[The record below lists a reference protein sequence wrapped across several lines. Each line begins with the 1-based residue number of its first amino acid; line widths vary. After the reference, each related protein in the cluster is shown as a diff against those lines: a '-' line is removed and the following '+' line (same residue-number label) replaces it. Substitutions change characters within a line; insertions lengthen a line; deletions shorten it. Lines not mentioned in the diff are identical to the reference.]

1 MGHWWLDHVL
11 PGTISGT
18 LAGVILSLPV
28 WVHHRLMRRHISDVT
43 NRQTEHLDELTAR
56 QSDWLGSLTAEQTA
70 ALTARK
76 RLMRLRRRHV

>member
-1 MGHWWLDHVL
+1 MGHWLISRVL

-28 WVHHRLMRRHISDVT
+28 WIHHRLMRRHISAVT
-43 NRQTEHLDELTAR
+43 DRQTEHLDELTAQ

-70 ALTARK
+70 ALTRK
-76 RLMRLRRRHV
+76 RLIRRRRRHV